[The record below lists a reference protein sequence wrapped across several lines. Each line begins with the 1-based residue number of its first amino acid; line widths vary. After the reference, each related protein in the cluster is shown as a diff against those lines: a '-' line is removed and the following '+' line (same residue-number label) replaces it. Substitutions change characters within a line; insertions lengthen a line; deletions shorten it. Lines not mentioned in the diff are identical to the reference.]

1 MMNVMKEPKT
11 QRNAAS
17 AAVID
22 LRKALGMTQQRFAVE
37 ALESAL
43 NTVARYETTN
53 PPSGEALLRLA
64 KIAEENSLSDL
75 AARFRRLN
83 LDEKLSHMPNLV
95 IDAQAETGWLLMRL
109 HGRKQIEEAIDFYE
123 KHRTSPKDEPSW
135 LAWKNQA
142 GHREKAR
149 KRY

>member
-17 AAVID
+17 AAVIG
-22 LRKALGMTQQRFAVE
+22 LRAALGMTQQRFAVE
-37 ALESAL
+37 VLQSAL

-64 KIAEENSLSDL
+64 KIADENALSDL
-75 AARFRRLN
+75 AARFRRLH
-83 LDEKLSHMPNLV
+83 LDENLSNMPNLV

-109 HGRKQIEEAIDFYE
+109 DGRKQIEEAIDFYE
-123 KHRTSPKDEPSW
+123 KCRRNPKDEPSW
-135 LAWKNQA
+135 LAWKKQA
-142 GHREKAR
+142 GYGKKAR
-149 KRY
+149 KRQ